1 MIEHTADVGVRATG
15 DSLADLFHEA
25 TLGMLEITGA
35 GTGRSSGQ
43 SAGIAFDDAPDL
55 GALLVDWLS
64 EILYLQ
70 DAHDVIIG
78 EVTISSVDPTSVRGR
93 VITYPRD
100 RPIEGTAVKAVTLH
114 QLVVEQR
121 DEVWTAQV
129 FFDI

>member
-1 MIEHTADVGVRATG
+1 MIEHTADIGIRATG
-15 DSLADLFHEA
+15 DSLADLFREA

-35 GTGRSSGQ
+35 GTSRSRGDSVP
-43 SAGIAFDDAPDL
+43 IAFDDAPDL

-70 DAHDVIIG
+70 DAHDVTIG
-78 EVTISSVDPTSVRGR
+78 AVTITSVDTTSVRGR
-93 VITYPRD
+93 VITYPRE
-100 RPIEGTAVKAVTLH
+100 RAIEGTPVKAVTFH

-121 DEVWTAQV
+121 DAVWTAQV